1 MSTDVTL
8 KAGLRDGRGKG
19 AARKL
24 RAAGQLPAVVY
35 GGEDEPLALALS
47 THDTELLFRS
57 ISVENTIVHLE
68 IDGVRAPVQ
77 TLVREIQTHPYRPQI
92 VHVDFLRIQKGVAV
106 ELDVPVHISG
116 TPKGVRDDGG
126 VLEQTLHSLPIR
138 CIPSAIPEEILV
150 DVSALEIGDNLLVS
164 DLTLPEGVEAMVDGE
179 RVICS
184 VQSPTVL
191 AVTEEVEDEDG
202 DEEPE
207 VIGQDSEEDEG

>member
-24 RAAGQLPAVVY
+24 RAAGKLPAVVY
-35 GGEDEPLALALS
+35 GGEDEPLAVALS

-57 ISVENTIVHLE
+57 ISVENTIVHLDV
-68 IDGVRAPVQ
+68 DGAPAPVQ
-77 TLVREIQTHPYRPQI
+77 TLVRDIQTHPYRPQI

-106 ELDVPVHISG
+106 ELDAPVHISG

-150 DVSALEIGDNLLVS
+150 DVSSLEIGDNLLVS
-164 DLTLPEGVEAMVDGE
+164 DLILPEGVEAMVEGE

-191 AVTEEVEDEDG
+191 KSTDEGEEAEEAG
-202 DEEPE
+202 EPE
-207 VIGQDSEEDEG
+207 VIGEDSEEDEG